1 MARIMYLWKS
11 VMPSEYIFD
20 VRSLNTLDPLESLI
34 IIHSLLQGLEIDL
47 KSIDPGDLWNF
58 LVNSTQT
65 WPVGTQIYLLKE
77 IGLDLAEIKQY
88 LFSSKKP
95 KLNNKSLR
103 ISNPNYIPE
112 MRNQLSNIRQ
122 KKSKSINCGKHES
135 ASSIQFQARKR

>member
-1 MARIMYLWKS
+1 MVLVI
-11 VMPSEYIFD
+11 
-20 VRSLNTLDPLESLI
+20 NLI
-34 IIHSLLQGLEIDL
+34 NNLIAGLEIDL

-88 LFSSKKP
+88 LISSKNP
-95 KLNNKSLR
+95 KLSNKSLR

-112 MRNQLSNIRQ
+112 MRNQLFNIRQ
-122 KKSKSINCGKHES
+122 NNPNRSIVENMNQLLQFDFKQEKDTVDEFES
-135 ASSIQFQARKR
+135 EDEVLLN

>member
-1 MARIMYLWKS
+1 MILVINRIN
-11 VMPSEYIFD
+11 D
-20 VRSLNTLDPLESLI
+20 LI
-34 IIHSLLQGLEIDL
+34 AGLEIDL

-88 LFSSKKP
+88 LFSSKNP
-95 KLNNKSLR
+95 KLSNKSLR

-122 KKSKSINCGKHES
+122 NNLNQSIVENMNQLL
-135 ASSIQFQARKR
+135 QFDFKQEKDTVDEFENEDEILLN

>member
-1 MARIMYLWKS
+1 MIL
-11 VMPSEYIFD
+11 VI
-20 VRSLNTLDPLESLI
+20 NLI
-34 IIHSLLQGLEIDL
+34 NNLFAGLEIDL

-88 LFSSKKP
+88 LFSSKNP
-95 KLNNKSLR
+95 KLSNKSLR

-112 MRNQLSNIRQ
+112 MRNQLFNIRQ
-122 KKSKSINCGKHES
+122 NNPNQSIVENMNQLL
-135 ASSIQFQARKR
+135 QFDFKQEKDTVDEFENEDEVLLN

>member
-1 MARIMYLWKS
+1 MVLVI
-11 VMPSEYIFD
+11 
-20 VRSLNTLDPLESLI
+20 NLI
-34 IIHSLLQGLEIDL
+34 NNLIAGLEIDL

-88 LFSSKKP
+88 LFSSKNP
-95 KLNNKSLR
+95 KLSNKSLR

-112 MRNQLSNIRQ
+112 MRNQLFNIRQ
-122 KKSKSINCGKHES
+122 NNPNRSIVENMNQLLQFDFKQEKDTVDEFES
-135 ASSIQFQARKR
+135 EDEVLLN

>member
-1 MARIMYLWKS
+1 MVLVI
-11 VMPSEYIFD
+11 
-20 VRSLNTLDPLESLI
+20 NLI
-34 IIHSLLQGLEIDL
+34 NNLIAGLEIDL

-88 LFSSKKP
+88 LFSSKNP
-95 KLNNKSLR
+95 KLSNKSLR

-112 MRNQLSNIRQ
+112 MRNQLFNIRQ
-122 KKSKSINCGKHES
+122 NNPNRSIVENMNQLL
-135 ASSIQFQARKR
+135 QFDFKQEKDTVDEFEDEDEVLLN